1 MSHPNP
7 EITTLEPIQAAVVR
21 RRVPMSELRTFFDSV
36 FGTVV
41 AAVQQQQVA
50 VTGPPFA
57 MYFGMPTDTVDVAAG
72 FPTAGRISPSAESV
86 VPFELAGGCAVRF
99 LHVGSYDDLG
109 EAYARMTAW
118 MGEQGLT
125 PADAM
130 WESYLTEPT
139 PDGDPAANQTLITWP
154 VRD

>member
-1 MSHPNP
+1 
-7 EITTLEPIQAAVVR
+7 
-21 RRVPMSELRTFFDSV
+21 
-36 FGTVV
+36 
-41 AAVQQQQVA
+41 
-50 VTGPPFA
+50 
-57 MYFGMPTDTVDVAAG
+57 MPTDTVDVAAG
-72 FPTAGRISPSAESV
+72 FPTAGRIAAAAEGV
-86 VPFELAGGCAVRF
+86 VPFELPGGRAVQF

-139 PDGDPAANQTLITWP
+139 PDGDPAVNQTLITWP

>member
-1 MSHPNP
+1 MSQSTP
-7 EITTLEPIQAAVVR
+7 ELTTLEPIQAAVVR
-21 RRVPMSELRTFFDSV
+21 RTVPMSELRTFFDSV
-36 FGTVV
+36 FGTIM
-41 AAVQQQQVA
+41 AAVHEQQVA

-72 FPTAGRISPSAESV
+72 FPTGRRISPTAEGV
-86 VPFELAGGCAVRF
+86 VPFELPGGRAVQF

-118 MGEQGLT
+118 MGEQALT

-139 PDGDPAANQTLITWP
+139 PGGDPAANQTLITWP